1 MQRPNDRDRRVLDY
15 VARELTRQIL
25 EYDPL
30 ENGPGAATE
39 DDIQVKVREALDIC
53 RDWDGFEL
61 GQQLDRDWGCIDS
74 GYVDILDN
82 AVHLQIKKHDELVRE
97 WVAQNNIQ
105 PQFSWGD
112 EIFTLSWNDDLWR
125 RVPVRGTIVE
135 IRREMAQY
143 TITFDPDPMR
153 ALHTSPER
161 HFFATGTIFNY
172 EDVF

>member
-30 ENGPGAATE
+30 DDGPGASE
-39 DDIQVKVREALDIC
+39 DDIQKSVREALDFC

-61 GQQLDRDWGCIDS
+61 GQALDRNWGCIDAT
-74 GYVDILDN
+74 YVDILDN
-82 AVHLQIKKHDELVRE
+82 AVHLQIKKRDELVRE
-97 WVAQNNIQ
+97 WVAQHNIQ

-112 EIFTLSWNDDLWR
+112 EVFALSWSDELWR
-125 RVPVRGTIVE
+125 RVPVRGTIVD
-135 IRREMAQY
+135 IRRELAQY
-143 TITFDPDPMR
+143 TVSFLDDPMS
-153 ALHTSPER
+153 ALLSSPHG
-161 HFFATGTIFNY
+161 HFFASGTIFNY